1 MQHHFS
7 KYHPDTTLKEYYNKF
22 VKILPTKKA
31 ADGIA
36 NKQMGPVVAVK
47 RERTESNVSDLSS
60 GYAG

>member
-22 VKILPTKKA
+22 IKILPTKT
-31 ADGIA
+31 ADDIVK
-36 NKQMGPVVAVK
+36 KQMGPVVAVK